1 MIFLI
6 AENFIDDRAVF
17 QSKGAQNRSDENFDP
32 NNLENDE
39 AENIATTLTPLTTES
54 NISSSTTP
62 KTVNMT
68 SENIVPKVTTIENV
82 GNEPTNDDKE
92 ENVEN
97 AKPEHDEHADAAAS
111 SQSEGSGASYV
122 HLNIMVF
129 AIVIGAC
136 FL

>member
-39 AENIATTLTPLTTES
+39 AENIATTLTTLTTES

-62 KTVNMT
+62 KTGNMT
-68 SENIVPKVTTIENV
+68 SENIVPEVTTIENV
-82 GNEPTNDDKE
+82 PTNDDKE
-92 ENVEN
+92 ENVEDAN
-97 AKPEHDEHADAAAS
+97 PEHDEHADAAAS